1 MKKKFAKE
9 ERKNYNP
16 IHLVS
21 LTALMDPF
29 PDRPNGAT
37 SGSL

>member
-1 MKKKFAKE
+1 MRRFLSEKSGRSDQKMKKKFAKE

-21 LTALMDPF
+21 RKMI
-29 PDRPNGAT
+29 R
-37 SGSL
+37 